1 MKILIALILALCA
14 GRAPAQ
20 WIVND
25 PVNTAVNSAIQT
37 AQAANQVETLQR
49 WAEQLEKI
57 NRQIR
62 QLEDQLATQRRIRDV
77 LGDPAAAGVELMRG
91 LGAEE
96 FARTYGETTQAI
108 RRLSDAV
115 NSLRSTA
122 DGIYRQLDDR
132 TVLGRSFTRQ
142 TTPYLRYAAV
152 DQQAR
157 QAEAVLAATEP
168 RIGQLQRELSD
179 TLQELRTAST
189 QAEVDKLSAK
199 VNALNGQLALLA
211 AHRRDEADKLQTAW
225 ILNENQAEKERL
237 DLLEK
242 QIAEEQ
248 QTLGVVNAWQSAIKL
263 TPTSYTR
270 TGTK

>member
-1 MKILIALILALCA
+1 MKFLIPLLLMLSTA
-14 GRAPAQ
+14 RVSAQ

-37 AQAANQVETLQR
+37 AQAANHAETLKQ
-49 WAEQLEKI
+49 WAEQLEKL

-62 QLEDQLATQRRIRDV
+62 QAEDLLATQRRIRDV
-77 LGDPAAAGVELMRG
+77 LGDPVMAGAELMRG
-91 LGAEE
+91 LGADD
-96 FARTYGETTQAI
+96 FARTYGETTQAV

-115 NSLRSTA
+115 NSLKSTA

-132 TVLGRSFTRQ
+132 TVLGHNFSRQ

-152 DQQAR
+152 DQQAG
-157 QAEAVLAATEP
+157 QAEAVWAATEP
-168 RIGQLQRELSD
+168 RITGLQQEMSD
-179 TLQELRTAST
+179 TLRDLRNAST

-199 VNALNGQLALLA
+199 VNSLNGQLALLA
-211 AHRRDEADKLQTAW
+211 ARRRDETDKLQSAK

-242 QIAEEQ
+242 QIVEEQ
-248 QTLGVVNAWQSAIKL
+248 QTLGVVNAWQSSLKL
-263 TPTSYTR
+263 TPTTYTR
-270 TGTK
+270 P

>member
-1 MKILIALILALCA
+1 MKFIFPLLFVLSALKAS
-14 GRAPAQ
+14 AQ

-37 AQAANQVETLQR
+37 AQAANHVETLRQ

-57 NRQIR
+57 HRQIR
-62 QLEDQLATQRRIRDV
+62 QLEDLLATQRRIRDV
-77 LGDPAAAGVELMRG
+77 LGDPTAAGAEMMRG
-91 LGAEE
+91 LGAED
-96 FARTYGETTQAI
+96 FARTFGETTQAI

-142 TTPYLRYAAV
+142 TEPYRRYAAV
-152 DQQAR
+152 DQQVR
-157 QAEAVLAATEP
+157 QGETVFAVTETRIAE
-168 RIGQLQRELSD
+168 LQRELAT
-179 TLQELRTAST
+179 TLAALRDAST

-199 VNALNGQLALLA
+199 VNSLNGQLALVSA
-211 AHRRDEADKLQTAW
+211 RRRDEADRLQAARV
-225 ILNENQAEKERL
+225 LNENQADKERL

-242 QIAEEQ
+242 QNAEER
-248 QTLGVVNAWQSAIKL
+248 QTLDAVNAWQSSLRL
-263 TPTSYTR
+263 TPTTYAR
-270 TGTK
+270 P

>member
-1 MKILIALILALCA
+1 MKYFIAAVLALSA
-14 GRAPAQ
+14 GRAAAQ

-25 PVNTAVNSAIQT
+25 PANTAVNSAIQS
-37 AQAANQVETLQR
+37 AQVANHVETLKQ

-62 QLEDQLATQRRIRDV
+62 QLEDLLATQRRIRDV
-77 LGDPAAAGVELMRG
+77 LGDPAAAGVEVMRG
-91 LGAEE
+91 LGAED

-132 TVLGRSFTRQ
+132 TVLGRSFSRQ
-142 TTPYLRYAAV
+142 TRPYLRYAAV
-152 DQQAR
+152 DQQAG
-157 QAEAVLAATEP
+157 QAEAVFAATEP
-168 RIGQLQRELSD
+168 RIAGLQQEISD
-179 TLQELRTAST
+179 TLRDLRNAST

-211 AHRRDEADKLQTAW
+211 ARRRDEADRLQSAK

-248 QTLGVVNAWQSAIKL
+248 QTLGVVNAWQSSIKL
-263 TPTSYTR
+263 TPTTYTR
-270 TGTK
+270 P